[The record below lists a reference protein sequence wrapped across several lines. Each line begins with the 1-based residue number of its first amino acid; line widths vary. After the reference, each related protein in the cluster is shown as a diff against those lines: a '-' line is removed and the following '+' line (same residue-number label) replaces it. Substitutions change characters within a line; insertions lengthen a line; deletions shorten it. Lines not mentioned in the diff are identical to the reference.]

1 MHFRSCNNLRHLVR
15 EVFVV
20 RSGPLRTAQSRDGDT
35 VTLTCTGSAETEAA
49 PELAQALDGVH
60 SDALAGSTRSV
71 VADLRG
77 LEFASS
83 SCLKQLVSWLKRVQQ
98 LDAPQRYKVVFRS
111 NPAHSWQRRS
121 LGALA
126 DFASEFVE
134 IREAV

>member
-1 MHFRSCNNLRHLVR
+1 MVR
-15 EVFVV
+15 E
-20 RSGPLRTAQSRDGDT
+20 RPLKTAQSRDGDT
-35 VTLTCTGSAETEAA
+35 VTLTCSGSAETEAA
-49 PELAQALDGVH
+49 TELAQALDGVH

-83 SCLKQLVSWLKRVQQ
+83 SCLKELVTWLKRVQA
-98 LDAPQRYKVVFRS
+98 LDEAQRYSVEFRS

-126 DFASEFVE
+126 DFASGFVK
-134 IREAV
+134 ITEAS

>member
-1 MHFRSCNNLRHLVR
+1 M
-15 EVFVV
+15 V
-20 RSGPLRTAQSRDGDT
+20 RSSPLSTAQSRDGDI

-49 PELAQALDGVH
+49 GVLGKVLDGVH
-60 SDALAGSTRSV
+60 NNAVASSTRSV

-83 SCLKQLVSWLKRVQQ
+83 SCLKQFVTWLKRVQQ
-98 LDAPQRYKVVFRS
+98 LEDARRYRVVFRS

-126 DFASEFVE
+126 DFAVGFVE
-134 IREAV
+134 ISMEVS